1 MRKSTALIAAVG
13 LLLSLTACAG
23 GTTTA
28 AEAANCVSPISGGT
42 AANLIS
48 SKSAYGT
55 VPKLTFPTPIST
67 TGAEKKVLVKGT
79 GAVVQDGSPVTL
91 FVSQFNARTGAKI
104 SVSTY
109 KAGGE
114 SLVIAGG
121 SSKVA
126 QALVC
131 AQVGSRLAVVGSA
144 KETHNNQADATQGVK
159 KNDSIIY
166 VLDVKQTMLAKANG
180 SNVVPTNGVPSVVL
194 TDTGRPGITV
204 PDDAAPKSFNRY
216 VLKQGSGKKL
226 TKGAYA
232 VVKYTGVG
240 WTDKK
245 VFDSTWTADS
255 AAILQLGATTV
266 TEGLS
271 KGLIGERVGSQVEII
286 VPPKLASGGA
296 AGTGGVVPSG
306 DTGVYVVDILGIY
319 TE

>member
-23 GTTTA
+23 STTA
-28 AEAANCVSPISGGT
+28 ANCDSPISGG
-42 AANLIS
+42 AASNLIS
-48 SKSAYGT
+48 SKSAFGT

-67 TGAEKKVLVKGT
+67 TGAEKKVLVRGS

-91 FVSQFNARTGAKI
+91 FVSQFNARTGATI
-104 SVSTY
+104 STSTY

-121 SSKVA
+121 TSKVA

-131 AQVGSRLAVVGSA
+131 ATVGSRIAVVGSA
-144 KETHNNQADATQGVK
+144 KETHNSQADATQGVK
-159 KNDSIIY
+159 KNDSIVY

-180 SNVVPTNGVPSVVL
+180 SAVVPTNHVPSVV
-194 TDTGRPGITV
+194 TTETGRPGITV
-204 PDDAAPKSFNRY
+204 PDDAAPKTFSRY
-216 VLKQGSGKKL
+216 VLKQGSGAKL
-226 TKGAYA
+226 EKGDYA

-240 WTDKK
+240 WSDKK
-245 VFDSTWTADS
+245 VFDSTWTKDS

-266 TEGLS
+266 TTGLS
-271 KGLIGERVGSQVEII
+271 KALIGEKVGSQVIAL
-286 VPPKLASGGA
+286 VPPKLATGGS
-296 AGTGGVVPSG
+296 AGTGGTVPSG

-319 TE
+319 TQ